1 MHAHSTN
8 GHAVQALFLHSCCA
22 YLLLALAVFVYA
34 KNAHA
39 HAHSTNGHAVQALFW
54 LALLFFL
61 LYGSAGTVQAALHSN
76 VAAQTHTLETGKA
89 AANSY
94 ETVDKCCIHTSG
106 SNTA

>member
-1 MHAHSTN
+1 M
-8 GHAVQALFLHSCCA
+8 
-22 YLLLALAVFVYA
+22 
-34 KNAHA
+34 